1 MKIRYETHRE
11 CERPCE
17 KMHIWA
23 SFNYKMKTGE
33 FKSQAIPTSTHPCS
47 GGMYQDDRI
56 KLMYV
61 REVEVT
67 EELFTFTLSSMFGE
81 VGGCLGMLL
90 GISLMDLE
98 VLTKYVAM
106 RWRK

>member
-1 MKIRYETHRE
+1 
-11 CERPCE
+11 
-17 KMHIWA
+17 
-23 SFNYKMKTGE
+23 
-33 FKSQAIPTSTHPCS
+33 
-47 GGMYQDDRI
+47 
-56 KLMYV
+56 MYV

-81 VGGCLGMLL
+81 VGGYLGMLL
-90 GISLMDLE
+90 GVSLMDLE